1 MGTVSESPVTGQSL
15 QDAEPSQAFGTAA
28 DLRTRREKYTA
39 LAVQGL
45 FIIALF
51 AVLAEGRE
59 VFLPLAMAFLLNFV
73 LRPVVRRLEK
83 LSIPAPVSAAL
94 LVVVLGASLVSAV
107 YVLKDPAAE
116 WLQEAPYSFKQLQY
130 RIDEWRKPIADMQ
143 AATKAL
149 DELRDG
155 DSAEVSEV
163 VVREQGFDEQVVTQ
177 TTELLL
183 AVFTTLVVLFFILGW
198 GQRFFR
204 NAVSALPQ
212 FRDRRDAVM
221 LVREIEHSIT
231 AYLSTITVINLAL
244 GVVVALAMFALQMP
258 NPLLWGVVAGLLNYI
273 PYLGPAIT
281 TLILAFAAALSFPT
295 LGEAALVPAAFIV
308 ITVTEAY
315 FITPFAVGNRLTLNP
330 LLIMLALIIWFWL
343 WGVMGALLTVPILVC
358 IREVLAHS
366 RGPASSLARLF
377 D

>member
-1 MGTVSESPVTGQSL
+1 MGSTSESSVTDHNRAVDASL
-15 QDAEPSQAFGTAA
+15 QPARSDVDVRS
-28 DLRTRREKYTA
+28 RREKNTA
-39 LAVQGL
+39 LAIQGL
-45 FIIALF
+45 FIIVLF

-73 LRPVVRRLEK
+73 LRPVVRRLERF
-83 LSIPAPVSAAL
+83 SVPAPATAAL
-94 LVVVLGASLVSAV
+94 LVLVLGASLVSAV

-130 RIDEWRKPIADMQ
+130 RIAEWRKPIADMQ

-155 DSAEVSEV
+155 DSTDVSEV
-163 VVREQGFDEQVVTQ
+163 VVREQGLDEQVVTQ
-177 TTELLL
+177 TTELLV

-231 AYLSTITVINLAL
+231 AYLSTITVINFSL

-258 NPLLWGVVAGLLNYI
+258 NPLLWGWSQDSS
-273 PYLGPAIT
+273 T
-281 TLILAFAAALSFPT
+281 TCRT
-295 LGEAALVPAAFIV
+295 
-308 ITVTEAY
+308 
-315 FITPFAVGNRLTLNP
+315 
-330 LLIMLALIIWFWL
+330 
-343 WGVMGALLTVPILVC
+343 WGQP
-358 IREVLAHS
+358 
-366 RGPASSLARLF
+366 
-377 D
+377 